1 MKTIAMSVRV
11 SPDDAE
17 FIAGLAIPGAS
28 TPSDKLR
35 SIIGQARARTEGTA
49 EYASCLALVQDMLS
63 PARQRVREAEHRHRV
78 NSELLAAV
86 LDWLPET
93 LAGVMSQTPEGS
105 PAPTSEE
112 ARKAEL
118 KQLADLESALA
129 DRVFMLIE
137 LVLRMGVTREC
148 RGYDRKLVADRIA
161 PAIELAQLLAKAR
174 SQP

>member
-17 FIAGLAIPGAS
+17 FIAGLTIPGAS

-35 SIIGQARARTEGTA
+35 SIIAQARARTEGTA
-49 EYASCLALVQDMLS
+49 DYATCLTLVQDLLA

-93 LAGVMSQTPEGS
+93 LAGVMSQTPVA
-105 PAPTSEE
+105 PAANSSDE
-112 ARKAEL
+112 ATQAERR
-118 KQLADLESALA
+118 QLTDLESSLA
-129 DRVFMLIE
+129 DRVFMLVEI
-137 LVLRMGVTREC
+137 VLRMGVTKEC
-148 RGYDRKLVADRIA
+148 RGYDRKLIADRIA
-161 PAIELAQLLAKAR
+161 PAIELAQLLGKAR
-174 SQP
+174 GQS